1 MRKVRRQDEVVVIAG
16 RDRGKRGEVLE
27 VVSKDRLL
35 VSGINLV
42 KKHSRANPVN
52 NDPGGIKDI
61 EAPIAVSNVAL
72 VNPETDKA
80 DRVGIREEDGKRLRY
95 FKSTNTLV
103 DEDD

>member
-1 MRKVRRQDEVVVIAG
+1 MRKIRKEDEVVVIAG
-16 RDRGKRGEVLE
+16 RDRGKRGAVERVLPNDK
-27 VVSKDRLL
+27 VI

-42 KKHSRANPVN
+42 KKHVRANPQAN
-52 NDPGGIKDI
+52 EPGGIQDI

-80 DRVGIREEDGKRLRY
+80 DRVGIRTEDGKRVRY

-103 DEDD
+103 DE

>member
-1 MRKVRRQDEVVVIAG
+1 MRKVRKQDEVVVIAG

-27 VVSKDRLL
+27 VLSEDKLL

-42 KKHSRANPVN
+42 KKHARANPVN

-80 DRVGIREEDGKRLRY
+80 DRVGIREEDGKRVRY

-103 DEDD
+103 DEDV

>member
-1 MRKVRRQDEVVVIAG
+1 MIAG

-27 VVSKDRLL
+27 VGPDRLL

-42 KKHSRANPVN
+42 KKHARPNPIA

-80 DRVGIREEDGKRLRY
+80 DRVGIREEDGKRVRY
-95 FKSTNTLV
+95 FKSTNTRV

>member
-1 MRKVRRQDEVVVIAG
+1 MRKLRKQDEVVVIAG
-16 RDRGKRGEVLE
+16 RDRGKRGEVLQ
-27 VVSKDRLL
+27 VVSEDRLL

-42 KKHSRANPVN
+42 KKHSRANPMN

-80 DRVGIREEDGKRLRY
+80 DRVGIREENGKRVRY
-95 FKSTNTLV
+95 FKSTKTLV
-103 DEDD
+103 DED